1 MKAFRGRGIRLGPG
15 FANAAEDPDDDFF
28 PVVSDDSWF
37 GGSTRRRAFCGEG
50 VGNFA
55 AVALTTGA
63 GFFVTVVGVRCG
75 SFS

>member
-28 PVVSDDSWF
+28 RVVSDDSWLS
-37 GGSTRRRAFCGEG
+37 GSARRRAFCGEG

-55 AVALTTGA
+55 GEALTGV
-63 GFFVTVVGVRCG
+63 GSFVTVVGAMCG